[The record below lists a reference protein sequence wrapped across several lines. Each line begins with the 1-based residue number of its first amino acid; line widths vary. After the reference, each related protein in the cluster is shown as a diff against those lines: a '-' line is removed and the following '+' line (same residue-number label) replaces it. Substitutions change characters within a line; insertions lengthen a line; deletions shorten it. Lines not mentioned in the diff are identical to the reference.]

1 MSAHWLRYTWDL
13 GKLPE
18 QPITIAHPLVVRRAN
33 RDEEAAVV
41 TTTANAFSMDT
52 GWADIH
58 KSLLSKL
65 QGQISAAFDEKEP
78 ACIVLQY
85 GNRIIGCSVL
95 RPHEESDTHLVTGPC
110 VLHEYRSRGMGASL
124 LGASLAALR
133 EAGLRKAYGAT
144 REKTVAARYLFTK
157 FGGVAE
163 PWQSELE
170 APPKIAA

>member
-18 QPITIAHPLVVRRAN
+18 QPVTIASPLVVRRAT
-33 RDEEAAVV
+33 REEENAVITV
-41 TTTANAFSMDT
+41 TANAFSMDT

-58 KSLLSKL
+58 KSLLGKL
-65 QGQISAAFDEKEP
+65 QGQISTAFSEKEP
-78 ACIVLQY
+78 SCIVLQY

-95 RPHEESDTHLVTGPC
+95 RINEESDVHLITGPC
-110 VLHEYRSRGMGASL
+110 VLHEYRSRGMGSSL

-133 EAGLRKAYGAT
+133 DAGLHKAYGIS
-144 REKTVAARYLFTK
+144 REKTAAARFLFPK
-157 FGGVAE
+157 FGGTSE

>member
-18 QPITIAHPLVVRRAN
+18 QPVTIASPLVVRPAN
-33 RDEEAAVV
+33 REEESAVLTV
-41 TTTANAFSMDT
+41 ISNAFSMDT
-52 GWADIH
+52 GWSDIH

-65 QGQISAAFDEKEP
+65 QGQISTAFAEKEP
-78 ACIVLQY
+78 SCIVLQY

-95 RPHEESDTHLVTGPC
+95 RMNEDSDNHLITGPC
-110 VLHEYRSRGMGASL
+110 VLHEYRSRGMGSSL

-133 EAGLRKAYGAT
+133 TAGLRKAYGT
-144 REKTVAARYLFTK
+144 SREKTVAARYLFTK
-157 FGGVAE
+157 FGGTSE